1 MTSLMSMS
9 ILAIASKVEKHRG
22 AWAVKK
28 IEIAVAE
35 VWTANNIL
43 CAPKYRNGKWAQIE
57 VTFSRR

>member
-1 MTSLMSMS
+1 MS

-28 IEIAVAE
+28 FEIAVAE